1 MAFAFTGMTQNLAR
15 AAAIAAVAFGASACS
30 MVPDWMGGSSTP
42 PATADD
48 QADQQA
54 TADTS
59 SPDLN
64 SVPDKPTAP
73 STADQQKALSDS
85 LGADRSQNQYSADQ
99 LRGGTEAAAAPPG
112 APPPDQVADTSGPS
126 QPAAA
131 PPPDQSAPDQSSDT
145 AAPAVVPPA
154 PAAAAPP
161 SDSGSSDTAAI
172 GSGADQAPPPA
183 VPPAPATTA
192 DTAAVPAVRD
202 SAPVQQTAISA
213 PPPAVSS
220 GSEPAVPAV
229 PDTQSSYAPNMMNP
243 TDAELG
249 FKPSTAPPLSPTVAQ
264 FVPQPIIARYQQT
277 AAMGRAPGIEGSY
290 SAPTKATGGPEQMSG
305 AVVANFDSLQPG
317 AYAPSDAY
325 GGAPSAVVM
334 FAGDRT
340 ILDVQ
345 AKQQVRA
352 AASAFQQ
359 SGGQGFVRVVGHSA
373 SGGNLSSQRL
383 MVLNFE
389 HSQARATAVARELIK
404 DGVPADK
411 VLVETAGGADSSASA
426 EIFLQS

>member
-1 MAFAFTGMTQNLAR
+1 MAFEFTGMTRYLAR
-15 AAAIAAVAFGASACS
+15 AAVVAVIAFGASACS
-30 MVPDWMGGSSTP
+30 VMPDWLGGDSTP
-42 PATADD
+42 AVSADD
-48 QADQQA
+48 QADQQDA
-54 TADTS
+54 ANAPA
-59 SPDLN
+59 PDL
-64 SVPDKPTAP
+64 SAVPDKPTAP
-73 STADQQKALSDS
+73 STSDQQKALSES
-85 LGADRSQNQYSADQ
+85 LGADRSQSQYSADQ

-112 APPPDQVADTSGPS
+112 APPPPDQVADASTPA

-131 PPPDQSAPDQSSDT
+131 PASAPAPSSDT
-145 AAPAVVPPA
+145 GSID
-154 PAAAAPP
+154 AAAAANA
-161 SDSGSSDTAAI
+161 ST
-172 GSGADQAPPPA
+172 ADQTPPAA
-183 VPPAPATTA
+183 VPPAPATTTA
-192 DTAAVPAVRD
+192 DNTAAVPAVPD
-202 SAPVQQTAISA
+202 TAPTQQMAMNT
-213 PPPAVSS
+213 PPVSS
-220 GSEPAVPAV
+220 GSMPAV

-277 AAMGRAPGIEGSY
+277 AAMGRAPGVEGYY
-290 SAPTKATGGPEQMSG
+290 SAPNRAMGGPEHMSG

-317 AYAPSDAY
+317 AYAPSYAY

-334 FAGDRT
+334 FVGDRT
-340 ILDVQ
+340 ILDAQ

-352 AASAFQQ
+352 AAAAFQQ
-359 SGGQGFVRVVGHSA
+359 GGGQGYVRVVGHSA
-373 SGGNLSSQRL
+373 SSGDLSSQRH

-411 VLVETAGGADSSASA
+411 VLVQTAGGADSSASA